1 MSLSASVCL
10 SVYLHV
16 QGMSPESSLGIHAS
30 GFVSGPNPQAL
41 PSPTPHAAVGVTL
54 QPAGLCKQL
63 TPRLLAPGP
72 APAAAPLYQV
82 SPPPPHTP
90 RETLASPRS
99 FRAVQGPATP
109 TTSHRA
115 QLPRPGLGGARA
127 TQAGGVPSADGACPP
142 ATLTQRRAH
151 HESQQRPHGRARRWV
166 RRARRQAM
174 GPGGDWPGRGR
185 GSCCWG
191 GAPPR
196 SGYRRGPS
204 PGARRAGIPAARQEA
219 RDAACARATGRIQA
233 AATPA
238 WLRTLLALRLPALG
252 CGPRAPA
259 HCSGG
264 PGGRRETEEGG
275 GSGRGRDESPRGE
288 GAAAQPLPQRPGRR
302 PGTGLSCGFAASVH
316 LLHGLGHSDFARL
329 SGVSGPFPLPLL
341 RKVISRPPRGLGGQF
356 EGPISIFLIIEV
368 NLIQFLG
375 R

>member
-1 MSLSASVCL
+1 MSLSAPVCL

-16 QGMSPESSLGIHAS
+16 QGMPGVLTRYPCPPVR
-30 GFVSGPNPQAL
+30 FGPQSQAL

-82 SPPPPHTP
+82 SLHTP

-99 FRAVQGPATP
+99 FCAVQGPATP
-109 TTSHRA
+109 TTSHPA
-115 QLPRPGLGGARA
+115 QLPRPGLGAAPA
-127 TQAGGVPSADGACPP
+127 TRAGGVPSADGACPP

-204 PGARRAGIPAARQEA
+204 PGARRAGIPAARREA
-219 RDAACARATGRIQA
+219 RDAACAGATGRIQA

-238 WLRTLLALRLPALG
+238 WLRTLLALGLPALG

-302 PGTGLSCGFAASVH
+302 PGTGLSGGFVASAH
-316 LLHGLGHSDFARL
+316 PLHGLGHSGFTRL
-329 SGVSGPFPLPLL
+329 SGGVGTLSSSSSEKGHL
-341 RKVISRPPRGLGGQF
+341 
-356 EGPISIFLIIEV
+356 
-368 NLIQFLG
+368 
-375 R
+375 

>member
-1 MSLSASVCL
+1 M
-10 SVYLHV
+10 
-16 QGMSPESSLGIHAS
+16 
-30 GFVSGPNPQAL
+30 
-41 PSPTPHAAVGVTL
+41 
-54 QPAGLCKQL
+54 QPAGLCEQL

-72 APAAAPLYQV
+72 APAAAPLCQV
-82 SPPPPHTP
+82 SP
-90 RETLASPRS
+90 RESPASPRS
-99 FRAVQGPATP
+99 FRVVQGPATP

-115 QLPRPGLGGARA
+115 QLPRPGLGGVGGTR
-127 TQAGGVPSADGACPP
+127 AGGVPSAEGACPP
-142 ATLTQRRAH
+142 ATLTQHRAH

-166 RRARRQAM
+166 RRARRQEM

-185 GSCCWG
+185 RSCCWG

-204 PGARRAGIPAARQEA
+204 PGARRAGIPAARREA
-219 RDAACARATGRIQA
+219 RDAACVRATGRIQA
-233 AATPA
+233 AATPV
-238 WLRTLLALRLPALG
+238 WLRTLLALGLPALG

-264 PGGRRETEEGG
+264 PGGRREPEEGG

-302 PGTGLSCGFAASVH
+302 PGTDLSGGFVASAH
-316 LLHGLGHSDFARL
+316 RLRGLGHSDFTRF
-329 SGVSGPFPLPLL
+329 SRVEGPFPLPLL
-341 RKVISRPPRGLGGQF
+341 RKVICRHPRGLGGQF
-356 EGPISIFLIIEV
+356 EGPISVFLIMEV